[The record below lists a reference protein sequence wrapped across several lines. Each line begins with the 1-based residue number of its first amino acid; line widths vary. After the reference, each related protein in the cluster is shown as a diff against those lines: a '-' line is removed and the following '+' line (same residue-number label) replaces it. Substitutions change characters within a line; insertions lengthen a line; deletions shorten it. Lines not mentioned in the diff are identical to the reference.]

1 MKDLQAIAAAYQQL
15 DNSLE
20 SCRAAQDAGD
30 DGHDRLVQRQR
41 INDQAYFVL
50 VWGQLETEV
59 NDACRKAIRRGQAHQ
74 DWKHRRAWSLYNPDD
89 RRLSGLSFEE
99 RLALVLEKGSEY
111 WKSTVNYYAL
121 RNQIAHGTLRS
132 HRIEVTSVV
141 QDFYL
146 IQSSLS
152 RS

>member
-1 MKDLQAIAAAYQQL
+1 MPSTAA
-15 DNSLE
+15 STG
-20 SCRAAQDAGD
+20 SCSASASTTKPISCSHGVNWKPKLTTPAGRRS
-30 DGHDRLVQRQR
+30 GADRRTR
-41 INDQAYFVL
+41 IGSTAV
-50 VWGQLETEV
+50 
-59 NDACRKAIRRGQAHQ
+59 
-74 DWKHRRAWSLYNPDD
+74 LYNPDD

-99 RLALVLEKGSEY
+99 RLALVLEKRSKY
-111 WKSTVNYYAL
+111 WKRTVNYYAL

-141 QDFYL
+141 QEFYL